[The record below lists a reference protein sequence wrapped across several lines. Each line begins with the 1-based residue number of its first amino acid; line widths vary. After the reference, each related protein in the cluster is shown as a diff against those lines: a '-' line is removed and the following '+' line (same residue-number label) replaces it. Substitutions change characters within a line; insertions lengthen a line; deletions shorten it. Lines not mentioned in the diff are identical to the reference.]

1 MSDRNRPSLFG
12 ASALYLLAS
21 AGLWLVGLILA
32 PQIPALFPG
41 LSTEQ
46 LNLLINLC
54 YYLPFLFFPVA
65 LWASRRNGALRLN
78 PLPLRLMV
86 MSDAPLHESSSCFT
100 RCATLSVAVKS

>member
-32 PQIPALFPG
+32 PQMPALFPG

-65 LWASRRNGALRLN
+65 LWATRRNGALRLN
-78 PLPLRLMV
+78 PLPLRCIDKALARKHPSNEQV
-86 MSDAPLHESSSCFT
+86 SFPFPHEM
-100 RCATLSVAVKS
+100 